1 MKDNGIFTLEEFE
14 AITGVTLKEDV
25 FYKLM
30 RKIYAKF
37 TAQLVMEILKSNPT
51 ADDLLTKTS
60 DELLIDLFLGDLQ
73 NAKKNAKKGKSKCK
87 IWMLYLKKTLKELLL
102 WFVLSATESRHPKKL
117 QLWIKLVN
125 LLFFYS
131 WQKNAVN

>member
-51 ADDLLTKTS
+51 VDDLLTKTS

-73 NAKKNAKKGKSKCK
+73 NVKKKCEEREK
-87 IWMLYLKKTLKELLL
+87 
-102 WFVLSATESRHPKKL
+102 
-117 QLWIKLVN
+117 
-125 LLFFYS
+125 
-131 WQKNAVN
+131 

>member
-51 ADDLLTKTS
+51 ADDLLTKTCK
-60 DELLIDLFLGDLQ
+60 EKKRRKGKV
-73 NAKKNAKKGKSKCK
+73 NAKYGCF
-87 IWMLYLKKTLKELLL
+87 I
-102 WFVLSATESRHPKKL
+102 SRRL
-117 QLWIKLVN
+117 
-125 LLFFYS
+125 
-131 WQKNAVN
+131 

>member
-1 MKDNGIFTLEEFE
+1 MKDDGIFTLEEFK

-73 NAKKNAKKGKSKCK
+73 NAKKKCEEREK
-87 IWMLYLKKTLKELLL
+87 
-102 WFVLSATESRHPKKL
+102 
-117 QLWIKLVN
+117 
-125 LLFFYS
+125 
-131 WQKNAVN
+131 

>member
-1 MKDNGIFTLEEFE
+1 MKDDGIFTLKEFE
-14 AITGVTLKEDV
+14 AITGVTLKEDI

-73 NAKKNAKKGKSKCK
+73 NAKKNVEERENKCK
-87 IWMLYLKKTLKELLL
+87 
-102 WFVLSATESRHPKKL
+102 V
-117 QLWIKLVN
+117 
-125 LLFFYS
+125 
-131 WQKNAVN
+131 